1 VARLAIVTRP
11 GQAGERLAEELL
23 RRGGDAL
30 WWPAFTIGPAPDEFR
45 ARSVLARVAEHDLV
59 IFVSPAAVHAAAPL
73 LQDWPTATAIGAVGH
88 ATAQAIA
95 ELIPVPTGTPIVAP
109 SAGSGAGSE
118 AFFDAWQRSG
128 STANR
133 VLILRAQAGREWLA
147 RRFADAGAE
156 VEVLPVYSR
165 TDSVPD
171 VASLGRVARAT
182 HQGDDVTILFS
193 SSEAIDALDRQLDT
207 VAGAAQW
214 LRRGRALATH
224 PRIAE
229 QLLAAGYTRVE
240 LAESGHEALVAQL

>member
-1 VARLAIVTRP
+1 VARLVIVTRP
-11 GQAGERLAEELL
+11 GQAGDRLAEELQ

-30 WWPAFTIGPAPDEFR
+30 WWPAFRIGPAPDESR
-45 ARSVLARVAEHDLV
+45 ARAVLVRVAEHDLA

-73 LQDWPTATAIGAVGH
+73 LQHWPAATAIGAVGH
-88 ATAQAIA
+88 STAQAIA
-95 ELIPVPTGTPIVAP
+95 ELIPMPAATPFVAP
-109 SAGSGAGSE
+109 SAGGGAGSE
-118 AFFDAWQRSG
+118 AFWEAWQCSG
-128 STANR
+128 RTARR

-156 VEVLPVYSR
+156 VEILSVYSR
-165 TDSVPD
+165 TESVPD
-171 VASLGRVARAT
+171 AASLARVARAM
-182 HQGDDVTILFS
+182 HDGDDVTVLIS
-193 SSEAIDALDRQLDT
+193 SSEAIDALDRQLDA